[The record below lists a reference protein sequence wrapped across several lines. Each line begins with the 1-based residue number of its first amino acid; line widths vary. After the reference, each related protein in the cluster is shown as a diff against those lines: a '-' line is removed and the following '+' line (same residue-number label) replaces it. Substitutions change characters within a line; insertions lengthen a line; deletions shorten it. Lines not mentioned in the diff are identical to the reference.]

1 MPRSSGDTLSL
12 YNLASATG
20 NGLTNISLGTI
31 KGSPVAGNNISMS
44 AFSIDSVDSVTGY
57 TYAVEST
64 SETYTL
70 GFTTGSGTLFDSKVG
85 NRSQNVTWTVP
96 VGSKLTVNTNNG
108 KTATLA
114 VGSMTN
120 NPTQTVL
127 QTVLTHTV
135 RAVFNDGFNDHA
147 TGYNT
152 NKDKTVYSVDSYD
165 GNSAALC
172 LTIDSPITLADG
184 TIVEAGDLNEG
195 DKLKGF
201 SVLGLGLNSDGT
213 FLDWQSESL
222 TIEPKE
228 VTIVNL
234 TYSFASRYY
243 DINDGQ
249 ITGTSEHPMLVKE
262 YTSNNYLFKELFNLR
277 IGDKLVKSTINGIE
291 EIEITSIDIIEKT
304 VEIISIDVEE
314 EDTYLVNGFI
324 THNKGGNSH
333 TDFSGPGAPTSV
345 TYSSPLIT
353 WVAPAK
359 TLTLGITAYQYEI
372 ASDIGFTTI
381 VNTADEWSTTEV
393 EVNTILSPGTY
404 YFRVRAIEAGLK
416 GTWSSTLT
424 FTR

>member
-12 YNLASATG
+12 YNLAGATG

-31 KGSPVAGNNISMS
+31 KGSPSAGNNISMS
-44 AFSIDSVDSVTGY
+44 AFSIDTVDSVTGF

-64 SETYTL
+64 SETFTL

-96 VGSKLTVNTNNG
+96 VGSKLSVSTNNG

-114 VGSMTN
+114 VSSMTN

-127 QTVLTHTV
+127 QSIETHTV

-147 TGYNT
+147 TGYNS

-195 DKLKGF
+195 DLLKGF
-201 SVLGLGLNSDGT
+201 SIEGLGQNSDGT
-213 FLDWQSESL
+213 FLNWSSNTL
-222 TIEPKE
+222 NKTPKD
-228 VTIVNL
+228 VTVVNL

-243 DINDGQ
+243 NINNGQ
-249 ITGTSEHPMLVKE
+249 ITATSEHPLLVKDIV
-262 YTSNNYLFKELFNLR
+262 SGDYLFKEMFN
-277 IGDKLVKSTINGIE
+277 IVSGDKLIKGDGTEVDV
-291 EIEITSIDIIEKT
+291 TSIEVVNKT
-304 VEIISIDVEE
+304 TEIISIDVEE
-314 EDTYLVNGFI
+314 EDTYLVNGYI

-359 TLTLGITAYQYEI
+359 TLTLGITAYQYQI
-372 ASDIGFTTI
+372 ASNDTFATI

-393 EVNTILSPGTY
+393 EVNTILSAGTY

-416 GTWSSTLT
+416 GAYSSTLT